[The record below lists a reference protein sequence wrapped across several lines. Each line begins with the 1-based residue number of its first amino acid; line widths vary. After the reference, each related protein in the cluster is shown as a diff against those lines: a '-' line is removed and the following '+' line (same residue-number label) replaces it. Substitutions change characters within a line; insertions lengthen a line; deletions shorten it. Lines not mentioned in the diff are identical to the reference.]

1 MDLSL
6 LKPLSQILGVSITEI
21 LNGEKVNKEEINNK
35 SEEVL
40 IDTLDYSSKEI
51 KKLKKNKLITIFL
64 TTVIT
69 ILIIIIIDT
78 FQAIAFKNSPI
89 ISWRVSDINDNDSYV
104 DKGILIN
111 TYYCVKDDDII
122 TVIPTFKNIKYNCPL
137 E

>member
-64 TTVIT
+64 TTVINYHRHT
-69 ILIIIIIDT
+69 
-78 FQAIAFKNSPI
+78 S
-89 ISWRVSDINDNDSYV
+89 S
-104 DKGILIN
+104 
-111 TYYCVKDDDII
+111 
-122 TVIPTFKNIKYNCPL
+122 NCI
-137 E
+137 

>member
-40 IDTLDYSSKEI
+40 IDTLDYSPKEI

-69 ILIIIIIDT
+69 ILIIIIIYV
-78 FQAIAFKNSPI
+78 AVKKKK
-89 ISWRVSDINDNDSYV
+89 IN
-104 DKGILIN
+104 
-111 TYYCVKDDDII
+111 
-122 TVIPTFKNIKYNCPL
+122 YNN
-137 E
+137 